1 MDQRVIEEIARNV
14 ASAVRGVTQE
24 QVKRV
29 IEEKMKNPALGC
41 RAIGKIVGLKKDKV
55 NEVWKKCESVIASA
69 KTEEPGK
76 IEDEGKFYARAFSLI
91 EELHKNDL
99 TPRQAVIELVKRLKI
114 TPDKAEEVVKKYHGI
129 DDLTAIKELENRIE
143 SIGSTLRSFQAEIR
157 TEVQILRERMVLAL
171 QHARDKM
178 WGCPYYRALNGTC
191 RRWVW
196 KTKPKDMV
204 WIWNDIVEEGNE
216 WSLRVKKHPEF
227 CATCSVPLTQK
238 SQTPVLPSLSYSPST
253 SSFWRRSRL

>member
-143 SIGSTLRSFQAEIR
+143 DIDTDVWTLRKK
-157 TEVQILRERMVLAL
+157 MKLAL
-171 QHARDKM
+171 YHVTHKM